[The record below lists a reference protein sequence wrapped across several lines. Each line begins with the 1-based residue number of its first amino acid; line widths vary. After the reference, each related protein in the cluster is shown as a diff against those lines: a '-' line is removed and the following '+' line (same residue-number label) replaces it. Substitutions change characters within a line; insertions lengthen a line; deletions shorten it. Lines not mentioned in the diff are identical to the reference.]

1 MTDLLPTTQLGDVLA
16 DFARQV
22 TQQLPDLHQM
32 AVATATQLLASMA
45 IDIHPDTVY
54 WHRFDNAQS
63 SPRSFSGYAHMG
75 PPSESMTFTEL
86 VMRRFR
92 ASDQD
97 NADLLHVMGGFY
109 TSDAQAPWFDDRNEV
124 RLAPDKVLNALWRID
139 FAALYYK
146 NLAQFWADNEQEVQT
161 LIRINCLRAAVDAC
175 QAGYLTRTQVQ
186 WVFDGLGCESAMAPT
201 LAALTG
207 SHAPANGV
215 TVSALQIAGYGFGSL
230 VCFNVHTGER
240 LLYLAGRDIA
250 FEVFADSKAVQAWLY
265 QQVQAPQRRER
276 LLDHGGMLEPAAA
289 QARARSFALLA
300 HKPLA
305 LFSARLAWQPIAIDA
320 AHWLQAQT
328 HAQMLAEA
336 NLQLHSNSELRRQLW
351 IGYLGAGVHLFGPAA
366 MVSLPI
372 ALIVVVASAGKF
384 ALNLARAVNAPEAA
398 DRRGALYSSIF
409 SGIELLLNMTLLIPQ
424 RVPEIAEVRPLQ
436 ARPLMAAQA
445 PVLPDAEGLLMVE
458 GQPTIRLH
466 GDLYR
471 VRYDSSLRGWLI
483 IDPQRPFAFTGNYP
497 VRLNDQLQW
506 ELVPAGCLHG
516 GGGCMSI
523 SRTLE
528 VEAPP
533 VSYVQF
539 ERSASRYEVPLVA
552 RAAIRELL
560 GSQFRRMLSGEY
572 FDPNTPLNPV
582 LDSLNKL
589 RAELIDDANAFIAQW
604 RSSGRSALRVPDPSL
619 PPYTAVRRL
628 LDESAALVIGESH
641 QAIASKCF
649 LIQNMPALARDGVD
663 TLYMEHLMTDLHQA
677 DLNQVARDG
686 RLSSQLQ
693 DYLRDQDLGHH
704 TDPAQRYNFTTLVQ
718 AARREGIQVRALD
731 CAASYRLDGMDDL
744 YNVGQTLRQRVFS
757 YHASRVIASR
767 GALPAA
773 GKWIA
778 LVGDTHASTYKGVPG
793 LAQLHDV
800 TALRIVDAGAGQQT
814 NITLDPGEYYLP
826 SLGNPDGVVKAD
838 WRLALTVREAP
849 FTYLDPSLAPPGVIR
864 P

>member
-1 MTDLLPTTQLGDVLA
+1 MTDASPETQLSDALA
-16 DFARQV
+16 SLAKQF

-32 AVATATQLLASMA
+32 AFDAATQLLATLA
-45 IDIHPDTVY
+45 IDAHPDSFH

-63 SPRSFSGYAHMG
+63 SMRSFSGYAHQG

-109 TSDAQAPWFDDRNEV
+109 MSDAQAPWFDERNEV
-124 RLAPDKVLNALWRID
+124 RLAPDKVMNALWRID

-146 NLAQFWADNEQEVQT
+146 TLAQFWADNEQGVQT

-175 QAGYLTRTQVQ
+175 QAGHLTRPQVQ
-186 WVFDGLGCESAMAPT
+186 WVFDGLGCEPAMAPT
-201 LAALTG
+201 LASLTG

-215 TVSALQIAGYGFGSL
+215 TVSTLQIAGYGFSSL

-250 FEVFADSKAVQAWLY
+250 FEVFADSNAVQAWLY
-265 QQVQAPQRRER
+265 QQVHDPQRRER
-276 LLDHGGMLEPAAA
+276 LLDHGGMLEPVAA

-300 HKPLA
+300 QKPLA

-328 HAQMLAEA
+328 RAQMLAEA
-336 NLQLHSNSELRRQLW
+336 NLQLHSNSELRKQLW

-366 MVSLPI
+366 MVNWPI
-372 ALIVVVASAGKF
+372 ALVVVVASAGKF
-384 ALNLARAVNAPEAA
+384 ALNVERAVNAADAA
-398 DRRGALYSSIF
+398 DRRSALYASIF
-409 SGIELLLNMTLLIPQ
+409 SGIELLLNLTLLIPQ
-424 RVPEIAEVRPLQ
+424 RVPEIADVRPLQ
-436 ARPLMAAQA
+436 ARPLMPAQA

-471 VRYDSSLRGWLI
+471 VRYDPGLRCWLI

-497 VRLNDQLQW
+497 VRFNDQLQW
-506 ELVPAGCLHG
+506 ELVPAGCLRG
-516 GGGCMSI
+516 GGGCMSF
-523 SRTLE
+523 SRSLE

-552 RAAIRELL
+552 RAATRELL

-572 FDPNTPLNPV
+572 FDANTPLNPV
-582 LDSLNKL
+582 LDSLNRL
-589 RAELIDDANAFIAQW
+589 RVELIEDANAFIAQW
-604 RSSGRSALRVPDPSL
+604 RSPGRSPLRVPDTSL

-628 LDESAALVIGESH
+628 LDESGALIIGESH
-641 QAIASKCF
+641 QSIASKRF
-649 LIQNMPALARDGVD
+649 LIQNMRALARDGVD

-677 DLNQVARDG
+677 DLNQVASDG
-686 RLSSQLQ
+686 RLPNELQ
-693 DYLRDQDLGHH
+693 DYLRDQDLGHR
-704 TDPAQRYNFTTLVQ
+704 TDPERQYNFTTLVQ

-744 YNVGQTLRQRVFS
+744 YDVGRTLRQRVFS
-757 YHASRVIASR
+757 YHASRVIAAR
-767 GALPAA
+767 GALPAG

-800 TALRIVDAGAGQQT
+800 TALRIVDAGEGQQT

-826 SLGNPDGVVKAD
+826 SMGHPDGVVKGD
-838 WRLALTVREAP
+838 WRLALKVREAP